1 MKRFVVKEYC
11 VIEWVIEAEDREQV
25 RQMINNFD
33 GSVCDP
39 NRCLTWH
46 TEKRRIEECE

>member
-25 RQMINNFD
+25 QQMIND
-33 GSVCDP
+33 RDDSVCNP
-39 NRCLTWH
+39 NHCVVWD
-46 TEKRRIEECE
+46 TERRRIVECE